1 VLIDLTRHHLLMVLL
16 LVIGVVA
23 FFVLAALYGV
33 DSRPDTSRHARR
45 WV

>member
-1 VLIDLTRHHLLMVLL
+1 MVVL

-23 FFVLAALYGV
+23 FFALAALYGV
-33 DSRPDTSRHARR
+33 DSRPYASRGARR

>member
-1 VLIDLTRHHLLMVLL
+1 MVVL

-23 FFVLAALYGV
+23 FFVLAGLYGV
-33 DSRPDTSRHARR
+33 DSRPYATRSSRR